1 METGLRL
8 KDPRL
13 REMVEGLR
21 KMQENFAAK
30 EERSLDLDYDSFL
43 G

>member
-1 METGLRL
+1 MESGLKL

-13 REMVEGLR
+13 HEMVEGLQ
-21 KMQENFAAK
+21 KLQENFNNEK
-30 EERSLDLDYDSFL
+30 SLDLDYDSFL